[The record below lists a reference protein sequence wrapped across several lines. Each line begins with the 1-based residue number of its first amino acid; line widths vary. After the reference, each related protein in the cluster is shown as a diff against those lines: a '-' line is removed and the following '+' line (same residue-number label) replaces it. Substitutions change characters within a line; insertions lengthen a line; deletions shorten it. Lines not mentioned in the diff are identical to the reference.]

1 MRSGSFGRRFEM
13 LEITRELVEHYLRAT
28 GWEPSTLGFWTRRS
42 RQVGTF
48 DGMTAFDI
56 DRAIE
61 EIATSDRLTRSALA
75 FRLGLC
81 AAAESLLAE
90 ARVVNESIA
99 RGGPVVDEY
108 DERVGSMRFVASQM
122 EAADS
127 ILALAGIDAATWESA
142 RKR

>member
-1 MRSGSFGRRFEM
+1 M
-13 LEITRELVEHYLRAT
+13 LEITRELVEHYLRVA
-28 GWEPSTLGFWTRRS
+28 GWEPSTLGFWTRRG

-48 DGMTAFDI
+48 DGMTTFDI

-81 AAAESLLAE
+81 AAAE
-90 ARVVNESIA
+90 R
-99 RGGPVVDEY
+99 
-108 DERVGSMRFVASQM
+108 RFVHARF
-122 EAADS
+122 
-127 ILALAGIDAATWESA
+127 IKINNPTALPTDRVTLVHAVEQGEGEELLKCAGIDPLAWESA

>member
-1 MRSGSFGRRFEM
+1 M
-13 LEITRELVEHYLRAT
+13 LEITRDLVEHYLRAT
-28 GWEPSTLGFWTRRS
+28 GWNRLGGDPVVFRSTNAEYDIVLLSDSIQRS
-42 RQVGTF
+42 IQY
-48 DGMTAFDI
+48 
-56 DRAIE
+56 
-61 EIATSDRLTRSALA
+61 IASASKTPRHVVA